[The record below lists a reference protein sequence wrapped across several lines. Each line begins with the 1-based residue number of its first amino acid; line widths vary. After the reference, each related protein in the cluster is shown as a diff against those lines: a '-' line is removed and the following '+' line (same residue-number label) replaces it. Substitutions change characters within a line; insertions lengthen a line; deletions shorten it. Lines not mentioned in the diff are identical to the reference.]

1 MKFADKTAIR
11 SKIMISPLG
20 IESQTFPL
28 WLFLYWPIT
37 LVMASQERRRFWMA
51 RSSAWMSAGIL
62 DSMDCTLVTKSGT
75 DSCAASDIPITV
87 DISNVKYHCRA
98 RGSDWLCLSPA
109 VLLQGKIASWVPS
122 RGMTHHSFPQKQ
134 PAHIL
139 AAGRSIIS
147 GMVKPFIQP
156 VRRRRGNPNWGRP
169 LPPAPTVATEFET
182 QVRHLGLTKQ
192 TCTGSVALRN
202 WCERNKNRCY
212 IPEWLL
218 EVGNRCGTLR
228 QWRSVTDTANLFRAG
243 IRVSWRVLM
252 SKARLPTA
260 PGTASILML
269 ILPNS
274 VKSAPHLVE
283 YLLGSPNAPARCGI
297 AFCVVIL
304 LRGH

>member
-98 RGSDWLCLSPA
+98 RVSDWLCLSPA

-169 LPPAPTVATEFET
+169 LPPLQLLLPSSKRKSDTWDSRSKHVPVQWRYGIGASGIRTGATYRNGCLRSGELRWSHT
-182 QVRHLGLTKQ
+182 
-192 TCTGSVALRN
+192 SVARRDPPIKPVPG
-202 WCERNKNRCY
+202 WHSCELACA
-212 IPEWLL
+212 
-218 EVGNRCGTLR
+218 
-228 QWRSVTDTANLFRAG
+228 D
-243 IRVSWRVLM
+243 
-252 SKARLPTA
+252 
-260 PGTASILML
+260 
-269 ILPNS
+269 
-274 VKSAPHLVE
+274 VE
-283 YLLGSPNAPARCGI
+283 G
-297 AFCVVIL
+297 
-304 LRGH
+304 

>member
-28 WLFLYWPIT
+28 WLFLYWPVT

-98 RGSDWLCLSPA
+98 RVSDWLCLSPA

-139 AAGRSIIS
+139 AAGRSIIC

-169 LPPAPTVATEFET
+169 LPPAPAVATEFD
-182 QVRHLGLTKQ
+182 QGAYGHLGAKPKHGKS
-192 TCTGSVALRN
+192 CISRSESVCVAKGTPFLGRN
-202 WCERNKNRCY
+202 VQQGEV
-212 IPEWLL
+212 LL
-218 EVGNRCGTLR
+218 CSLEDPR
-228 QWRSVTDTANLFRAG
+228 QHVDNCLQ
-243 IRVSWRVLM
+243 
-252 SKARLPTA
+252 
-260 PGTASILML
+260 
-269 ILPNS
+269 
-274 VKSAPHLVE
+274 
-283 YLLGSPNAPARCGI
+283 
-297 AFCVVIL
+297 
-304 LRGH
+304 

>member
-98 RGSDWLCLSPA
+98 RVSDWLCLSPA

-169 LPPAPTVATEFET
+169 LPPAPAVATEFET

-202 WCERNKNRCY
+202 WCERNKNR
-212 IPEWLL
+212 
-218 EVGNRCGTLR
+218 
-228 QWRSVTDTANLFRAG
+228 
-243 IRVSWRVLM
+243 
-252 SKARLPTA
+252 
-260 PGTASILML
+260 
-269 ILPNS
+269 
-274 VKSAPHLVE
+274 
-283 YLLGSPNAPARCGI
+283 
-297 AFCVVIL
+297 
-304 LRGH
+304 

>member
-75 DSCAASDIPITV
+75 DSCTASDIPITV
-87 DISNVKYHCRA
+87 DISNVKQHCRA
-98 RGSDWLCLSPA
+98 RDSDWLCLSPA
-109 VLLQGKIASWVPS
+109 VLLQGKTASWVPS

-139 AAGRSIIS
+139 AAGRSIIC
-147 GMVKPFIQP
+147 GMIKPFIQP

-169 LPPAPTVATEFET
+169 LPPAPAVATEFET

-218 EVGNRCGTLR
+218 EE
-228 QWRSVTDTANLFRAG
+228 W
-243 IRVSWRVLM
+243 
-252 SKARLPTA
+252 
-260 PGTASILML
+260 
-269 ILPNS
+269 
-274 VKSAPHLVE
+274 
-283 YLLGSPNAPARCGI
+283 GI
-297 AFCVVIL
+297 AVEPYVS
-304 LRGH
+304 GAA